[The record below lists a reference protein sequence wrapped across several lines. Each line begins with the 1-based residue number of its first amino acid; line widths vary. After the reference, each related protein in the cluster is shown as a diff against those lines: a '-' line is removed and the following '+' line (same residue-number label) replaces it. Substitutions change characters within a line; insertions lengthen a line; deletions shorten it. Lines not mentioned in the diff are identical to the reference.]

1 CAYRIPVQLLERS
14 PDGSRPFAFGG
25 FRIRVQVTFDDKDVE
40 PIVFIIG
47 GSLRGDIRVG
57 NSSEQGR
64 LNFGRLRAEEGSAG
78 QEVAICSDVPEL
90 ELEID
95 KERTPPFLRDA
106 AKIGPAG
113 KTVTGEPKWKVTARI
128 GANKVQGEFPRDQE
142 EYWDSAVY
150 VKVKGNNSR

>member
-1 CAYRIPVQLLERS
+1 
-14 PDGSRPFAFGG
+14 
-25 FRIRVQVTFDDKDVE
+25 IRVKVTFDDKDIE

-47 GSLRGDIRVG
+47 GSLRGDIRAG
-57 NSSEQGR
+57 SAEQGR
-64 LNFGRLRAEEGSAG
+64 LNFGTFRAKEGSAE
-78 QEVAICSDVPEL
+78 QEVTIYSDVSEL

-150 VKVKGNNSR
+150 VKVKGNNSRSLRIPVNGIAN